1 MGTEGTNV
9 IGGTRAGRARGV
21 ASGSPSSRTMAA
33 RGGGASALGGLAA
46 CTLAA
51 ATVAMPA
58 PNPRAEGSPPISL
71 CPLVRGGTRVVCR
84 LPEDACDGGLVTL
97 YSACVGDTANDSSP
111 GRSVEIGTISAFG
124 EFRPVP
130 RPCFDEIPVYRCSC
144 TPLGDYCAPGS
155 ACKRTAVLAGTVI
168 PAGGY
173 QQLVRC
179 QPIAEPARRPGG
191 AGDA

>member
-1 MGTEGTNV
+1 MHERGTMIWG
-9 IGGTRAGRARGV
+9 
-21 ASGSPSSRTMAA
+21 MA
-33 RGGGASALGGLAA
+33 
-46 CTLAA
+46 LAA
-51 ATVAMPA
+51 AMAAAPTPA
-58 PNPRAEGSPPISL
+58 APAEGTPPIAAL

-84 LPEDACDGGLVTL
+84 LPEDTCDGGLVTL
-97 YSACVGDTANDSSP
+97 YAACLADTANDSSP
-111 GRSVEIGTISAFG
+111 GRSVEIGMVSAFG
-124 EFRPVP
+124 EFRPIP

-179 QPIAEPARRPGG
+179 QPIVVPVRRPGEAGG
-191 AGDA
+191 A